1 MADTISTPGLQA
13 ELIRAAVQKELQF
26 KPGLKSDITD
36 VSAFAEMGKNQI
48 SFPKLSSFSV
58 VNRVAGVAG
67 DATALTDSKDTLDLD
82 QNAYV
87 AWIVDSK
94 SKIQTSIDAEL
105 ENAVRAASAQN
116 RYVESQIITEA
127 ETVGFVLPSLAVGD
141 ITRDIILEMQ
151 EELLTNDADGD
162 KMALWISPSQRTAL
176 LKIAEF
182 TRADAYG
189 SSNIPGGMVGTVFGT
204 PVRISNALAAQQY
217 FMVERDGLAIGFQ
230 KGLSMDEQGANE
242 YGVGAKRKAMDQLF
256 GVKGL
261 QLGEKGVAGTESALV
276 IKDNN

>member
-13 ELIRAAVQKELQF
+13 ELIVAAVQKELQF

-36 VSAFAEMGKNQI
+36 VSAFAESGKDQI

-67 DATALTDSKDTLDLD
+67 DATAVTDSKDTLDLNF
-82 QNAYV
+82 NAYV
-87 AWIVDSK
+87 SWIIDSK

-116 RYVESQIITEA
+116 RYVETQIIAEA
-127 ETVGFVLPSLAVGD
+127 EAAGFVLPSLAVGD
-141 ITRDIILEMQ
+141 VTRDIILEMQ
-151 EELLTNDADGD
+151 EELMSNDADMD
-162 KMALWISPSQRTAL
+162 KMALWISPAQRTAL
-176 LKIAEF
+176 LKINEF

-189 SSNIPGGMVGTVFGT
+189 SSNIPGGVVGSVFGT
-204 PVRISNALAAQQY
+204 PVRVSNALGAQQY
-217 FMVERDGLAIGFQ
+217 FMVEKDGMAIGFQ

-261 QLGEKGVAGTESALV
+261 QLGEKGLGAAESALI